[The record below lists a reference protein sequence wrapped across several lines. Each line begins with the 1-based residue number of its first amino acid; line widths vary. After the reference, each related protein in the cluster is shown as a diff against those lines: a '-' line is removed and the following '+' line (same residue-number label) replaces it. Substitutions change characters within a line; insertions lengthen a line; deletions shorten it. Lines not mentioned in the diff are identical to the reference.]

1 MKHIR
6 HLIRKL
12 KYKFKFLS
20 KNKNTKLN
28 YVVNANSN
36 SELTDLMNLYGSDK
50 GGKNNHH
57 NYSEY
62 YSDIFFHKRKRIKNF
77 LEIGL
82 GTNNTN
88 MASNMGAD
96 GTPLASLRAWKD
108 YFINANIYG
117 ADIDKDILKD
127 EERIKTF
134 FVDQTNPDTISAMFN
149 KIGVDKFDIILE
161 DGLHEYN
168 ANICFFENAIKYLDN
183 DGIYIIEDIYYK
195 DKKKFI
201 NYFKKL
207 EYSFSIVDIFHEEN
221 IANNC
226 IVIIRKNVTQ
236 K

>member
-12 KYKFKFLS
+12 KYKFKFFS
-20 KNKNTKLN
+20 KNENTKLN
-28 YVVNANSN
+28 YVVNAASN
-36 SELTDLMNLYGSDK
+36 TELTDLMNLYGSDK

-82 GTNNTN
+82 GTNNVN
-88 MASNMGAD
+88 LVSNMGAD
-96 GTPLASLRAWKD
+96 GKPLASLRAWRD
-108 YFINANIYG
+108 YFVNADIYG
-117 ADIDKDILKD
+117 ADIDKNILKD
-127 EERIKTF
+127 EEGIKTF
-134 FVDQTNPDTISAMFN
+134 YVDQTDPTTISEMFK

-168 ANICFFENAIKYLDN
+168 ANICFFENSIKYLDD

-207 EYSFSIVDIFHEEN
+207 EYNFSIVDIFHEEN

-226 IVIIRKNVTQ
+226 IVIIRKNDTQ
-236 K
+236 

>member
-12 KYKFKFLS
+12 KYKFKFFS

-28 YVVNANSN
+28 YVVNATSN

-82 GTNNTN
+82 GTNNIN

-108 YFINANIYG
+108 FFVNANIYG

-134 FVDQTNPDTISAMFN
+134 FVDQTNPETIKTLFEN
-149 KIGVDKFDIILE
+149 IGVDEFDIILE

-168 ANICFFENAIKYLDN
+168 ANICFFENSIKYLSSN
-183 DGIYIIEDIYYK
+183 GIYIIEDVYYK

-201 NYFKKL
+201 KYFKNTD
-207 EYSFSIVDIFHEEN
+207 YNYAIVDIFHKKN

-226 IVIIRKNVTQ
+226 VIIVRKNNA
-236 K
+236 